1 MNDIRRAEKAERGA
15 IHERSEAACM
25 MPAMQIVRGVSS
37 GKMHGLLGDV
47 LIHPVLFLPDDTPL
61 CDSADC
67 DA

>member
-1 MNDIRRAEKAERGA
+1 
-15 IHERSEAACM
+15 M

-37 GKMHGLLGDV
+37 GKMHGLLGDG

-61 CDSADC
+61 CDSADY